1 MPVSDD
7 TDATDDAVGRRTLLR
22 AKELLQSSPLG
33 AERAVRAGD
42 ERAGSEPGS
51 AAGEFLGSDHDGR
64 SYRLYV
70 PPGYDADEPVP
81 LLVFLHGCRQT
92 PAAFAAETGMNEV
105 AADETFL
112 VAYPKQSRFGNPLRC
127 WNWYDD
133 TEATRGSG
141 ELAWLADLTRSVTAE
156 FAVDEDRVYVAGLS
170 AGGSMAAR
178 AIVEYADLFAAAGVH
193 SGPAYDAVGSAFSA
207 LSQMYRGDRQDGR
220 EAGIEAYEAMGDRS
234 RAIPTIVFHG
244 TDDDIVD
251 VTNARQLTEGTLRAS
266 HLGVDGG
273 EETLEIEPDRVETG
287 TSGPYE
293 YARRQY
299 RDATGTLVVE
309 EWLVDG
315 MGHAWSG
322 GSSDGRFTA
331 PDGPDAS
338 RLLWEFVSEYEQ
350 STLEAA
356 ADARWTLPVVG
367 PVSLGWLSRMRARGR
382 ETISR
387 LLER

>member
-1 MPVSDD
+1 MPSTDETD
-7 TDATDDAVGRRTLLR
+7 TTDESVGRRTLLR
-22 AKELLQSSPLG
+22 AREVLQSSSSG
-33 AERAVRAGD
+33 VKRAVRSGG
-42 ERAGSEPGS
+42 RS
-51 AAGEFLGSDHDGR
+51 AISKTGADDGTFLHRKHDDR

-70 PPGYDADEPVP
+70 PPDYDPDEPVP
-81 LLVFLHGCRQT
+81 LLVLLHGCRQT
-92 PAAFAAETGMNEV
+92 PTAFAAATGMNEV

-112 VAYPKQSRFGNPLRC
+112 VAYPKQSIFGNPLRC

-133 TEATRGSG
+133 ADATRGNG

-156 FAVDEDRVYVAGLS
+156 FAVDADRVYVAGLS

-178 AIVEYADLFAAAGVH
+178 ALVEYADLFAAAGVH
-193 SGPAYDAVGSAFSA
+193 SGPAYDAVGSTVAA
-207 LSQMYRGDRQDGR
+207 LSQMYRGDGQGGL
-220 EAGIEAYEAMGDRS
+220 EAGIEAYEAMEERS

-244 TDDDIVD
+244 TDDDVVD

-266 HLGVDGG
+266 HLGVDGN
-273 EETLEIEPDRVETG
+273 EQTLEIEPDRVETG

-299 RDATGTLVVE
+299 HDGTGTLVVE

-315 MGHAWSG
+315 MGHAWAG
-322 GSSDGRFTA
+322 GSPDEQFTA

-338 RLLWEFVSEYEQ
+338 RLLWEFVSEYER
-350 STLEAA
+350 STLETA

-367 PVSLGWLSRMRARGR
+367 PVSR
-382 ETISR
+382 SR
-387 LLER
+387 LARVPAQVRAAFSRLIEG

>member
-33 AERAVRAGD
+33 AERAVRSGD
-42 ERAGSEPGS
+42 ERTGSEPGS
-51 AAGEFLGSDHDGR
+51 AAGEFRGSDHDGR

-112 VAYPKQSRFGNPLRC
+112 VAYPKQSRVGNPLRC

-141 ELAWLADLTRSVTAE
+141 ELAWLADLTRSVTAK

-193 SGPAYDAVGSAFSA
+193 SGPAYDAVGSALSA
-207 LSQMYRGDRQDGR
+207 LSQMYRGDGR
-220 EAGIEAYEAMGDRS
+220 KGRKAGIEAHEAMGDRA

-244 TDDDIVD
+244 TDDDVVD

-266 HLGVDGG
+266 HLGVDGD
-273 EETLEIEPDRVETG
+273 EETLEVDPDRVKTG

-293 YARRQY
+293 YTRRQY

-309 EWLVDG
+309 EWIVDG

-322 GSSDGRFTA
+322 GSPDGRFTA

-338 RLLWEFVSEYEQ
+338 RLLWEFVSEYER

-356 ADARWTLPVVG
+356 ADAQWTLPVVG
-367 PVSLGWLSRMRARGR
+367 PVSLGWRSRVRARGR
-382 ETISR
+382 KAVSR

>member
-22 AKELLQSSPLG
+22 AKELWQSSPLG
-33 AERAVRAGD
+33 DERAVQAGD
-42 ERAGSEPGS
+42 ESAVSEPGS
-51 AAGEFLGSDHDGR
+51 AAGAFLGGDHDGR

-81 LLVFLHGCRQT
+81 LIVLLHGCRQT
-92 PAAFAAETGMNEV
+92 PATFATETGMNEV

-133 TEATRGSG
+133 TEATRGNG
-141 ELAWLADLTRSVTAE
+141 ELAWLADLTHSVIDE

-178 AIVEYADLFAAAGVH
+178 AIVEYTDLFAAAGVH
-193 SGPAYDAVGSAFSA
+193 SGPAYDAVGSVFAA
-207 LSQMYRGDRQDGR
+207 LSQMYRGDEQDGR
-220 EAGIEAYEAMGDRS
+220 EAGIEAYEAMADRA

-244 TDDDIVD
+244 TDDDVVD

-266 HLGVDGG
+266 HRGVNGE
-273 EETLEIEPDRVETG
+273 EETLELEPDRVETDV
-287 TSGPYE
+287 SGPYE
-293 YARRQY
+293 YTRRQY
-299 RDATGTLVVE
+299 RDGTGTLVVE

-322 GSSDGRFTA
+322 GSSSGRFTA
-331 PDGPDAS
+331 PEGPDAS
-338 RLLWEFVSEYEQ
+338 RLLWRFVSEYEK

-367 PVSLGWLSRMRARGR
+367 PVSLSRLSRVRARGR
-382 ETISR
+382 EAISR

>member
-1 MPVSDD
+1 MPASDD
-7 TDATDDAVGRRTLLR
+7 TDTADYSVGRRALGR
-22 AKELLQSSPLG
+22 AKEALQSSPLG
-33 AERAVRAGD
+33 AECVVRSGEESAV
-42 ERAGSEPGS
+42 SEPGS
-51 AAGEFLGSDHDGR
+51 AGGAFLRREHDGR

-92 PAAFAAETGMNEV
+92 PTAFAAETGMNEV

-133 TEATRGSG
+133 TDATRGNG
-141 ELAWLADLTRSVTAE
+141 ELAWIADLTCSLIDE
-156 FAVDEDRVYVAGLS
+156 FAVDDDRVYVAGLS

-207 LSQMYRGDRQDGR
+207 LSQMYRGDRLDGR

-244 TDDDIVD
+244 TDDDVVD

-266 HLGVDGG
+266 HRGVNGE
-273 EETLEIEPDRVETG
+273 EETLEFEPDQVETDV
-287 TSGPYE
+287 SGPYE
-293 YARRQY
+293 YTRRQY
-299 RDATGTLVVE
+299 HDGTGTLVVE

-322 GSSDGRFTA
+322 GSPDGRFTA
-331 PDGPDAS
+331 PEGPDAS
-338 RLLWEFVSEYEQ
+338 RLLWRFVSEYEQ
-350 STLEAA
+350 STLERT

-367 PVSLGWLSRMRARGR
+367 SVSLGWLSRVRARGR
-382 ETISR
+382 AAVSR

>member
-1 MPVSDD
+1 MPASDD

-33 AERAVRAGD
+33 AERAVRSGD
-42 ERAGSEPGS
+42 ESGVSEPGS
-51 AAGEFLGSDHDGR
+51 AAGAFLGSDHDGR

-133 TEATRGSG
+133 TDATRGNG
-141 ELAWLADLTRSVTAE
+141 ELAWLADLTHSVIDE

-178 AIVEYADLFAAAGVH
+178 AIVEYTDLFAAAGVH
-193 SGPAYDAVGSAFSA
+193 SGPAYDAVGSALSA

-220 EAGIEAYEAMGDRS
+220 EAGIEAYEAMADRA

-244 TDDDIVD
+244 TDDDVVD
-251 VTNARQLTEGTLRAS
+251 VANARQLTAGTLRAS
-266 HLGVDGG
+266 HLGVDGD
-273 EETLEIEPDRVETG
+273 EETLEVEPDRVETG

-299 RDATGTLVVE
+299 RDGSGTLVVE

-331 PDGPDAS
+331 PNGPDAS
-338 RLLWEFVSEYEQ
+338 RLLWQFVSEYER
-350 STLEAA
+350 STLEAV
-356 ADARWTLPVVG
+356 ADARWTLPIVG
-367 PVSLGWLSRMRARGR
+367 PVSRSRLSRVQTQVRAAV
-382 ETISR
+382 SR
-387 LLER
+387 LIER